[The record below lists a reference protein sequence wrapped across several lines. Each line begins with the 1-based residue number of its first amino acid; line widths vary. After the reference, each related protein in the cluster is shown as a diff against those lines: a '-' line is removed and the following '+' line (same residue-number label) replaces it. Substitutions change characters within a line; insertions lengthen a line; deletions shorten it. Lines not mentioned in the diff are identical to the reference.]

1 MIEIQSPVEVLT
13 LTITTT
19 CTIKKKWTVKE
30 SSILIDHV
38 CQVKCN
44 GSINFQKSY
53 RTTAVVE
60 KLLEIEKEK
69 QKQKQK
75 THTQTKTKNTKKSYS
90 ESYFNIIWN
99 QFSRQ

>member
-1 MIEIQSPVEVLT
+1 M
-13 LTITTT
+13 
-19 CTIKKKWTVKE
+19 
-30 SSILIDHV
+30 DHV

-69 QKQKQK
+69 QKQKNTHKQKQKQK
-75 THTQTKTKNTKKSYS
+75 TKKNYRKT
-90 ESYFNIIWN
+90 YFNII
-99 QFSRQ
+99 

>member
-1 MIEIQSPVEVLT
+1 M
-13 LTITTT
+13 
-19 CTIKKKWTVKE
+19 
-30 SSILIDHV
+30 DHV

-69 QKQKQK
+69 QKQKK
-75 THTQTKTKNTKKSYS
+75 HTQTKTKTKNKKKL
-90 ESYFNIIWN
+90 
-99 QFSRQ
+99 